1 MLLVAKEKELTDQ
14 RAENAAL
21 KSQLENTLADLEK
34 QSGDLSGNKND
45 ERLEKLLV
53 DKEKELADQTEG
65 NSAHLKDLQ
74 KKYADLQ
81 SENAALKSQLEK
93 ASCRSPLLSFRY
105 NGGLSGNENEL
116 RTLRE
121 HVAAMVQSSHTDH
134 VQLCSEFSAF
144 I

>member
-53 DKEKELADQTEG
+53 DKEKELADQTAG

-81 SENAALKSQLEK
+81 SENTLLKSQLEK
-93 ASCRSPLLSFRY
+93 ALADLHKKSGEF
-105 NGGLSGNENEL
+105 SGNKGDEIERLKRSLLPKKWN
-116 RTLRE
+116 
-121 HVAAMVQSSHTDH
+121 
-134 VQLCSEFSAF
+134 
-144 I
+144 